1 MRKPNVGDIYYDDEF
16 EMKLV
21 VTFEKYGMFWGLWE
35 TGQSF
40 GTWHGRDFIRR
51 KYLGMSKADI
61 KQLFE
66 VDDERS
72 K

>member
-40 GTWHGRDFIRR
+40 GDMAR
-51 KYLGMSKADI
+51 KRFYQKKIPWQEQS
-61 KQLFE
+61 
-66 VDDERS
+66 
-72 K
+72 